1 MRLSTGGLRR
11 WLVAGS
17 VAVAV
22 ISQLSTSLY
31 HYPFQHLSGEIIA
44 NHTRA
49 VDVGGKHINV
59 DTAIIISSSWIP
71 THPSTY
77 MVKKVVDSIVM
88 ITELHPAT
96 PIFITVDQF
105 RLDGNI
111 NITQIQERSRS
122 LDQYVLNLYN
132 LYLKDPYVHVLPLMT
147 HSHIAGSVA
156 KALDIIKKQYSL
168 TKYLYYLQHD
178 FSFVKTVDHSMLV
191 RAMETRDEINYI
203 LFLKGGLLKRVKSCG
218 KESTIDLDTLDHV
231 PRNDTN
237 INPDSTK
244 RLLLPTAT
252 YSDNNHFVRFDWY
265 KETIESLK
273 MLTRPPEFPLQKR
286 AFDGCRSGKSMG
298 LYAYDKDGLI
308 MHLDGRTTQDAEY

>member
-1 MRLSTGGLRR
+1 MRLTGGLRR
-11 WLVAGS
+11 LLVAGS
-17 VAVAV
+17 VAA
-22 ISQLSTSLY
+22 ICQLSLY
-31 HYPFQHLSGEIIA
+31 NYSFQHLSGEIIA

-49 VDVGGKHINV
+49 VDAGGKNINVV

-77 MVKKVVDSIVM
+77 MVKTVVDSIVM
-88 ITELHPAT
+88 ITGLHPAT

-105 RLDGNI
+105 RLNVGNV

-156 KALDIIKKQYSL
+156 KALGIIKKQYSL

-178 FSFVKTVDHSMLV
+178 FNFVKTVDHSMLV

-203 LFLKGGLLKRVKSCG
+203 LFLKSGLKRVKSCG
-218 KESTIDLDTLDHV
+218 NESTIDLDTLDHV

-237 INPDSTK
+237 INPNSTK

-265 KETIESLK
+265 KETIESLIS
-273 MLTRPPEFPLQKR
+273 LARPPEDPLQKR
-286 AFDGCRSGKSMG
+286 ARDGCRSGKSMG
-298 LYAYDKDGLI
+298 LYAYDEGYLI
-308 MHLDGRTTQDAEY
+308 RHLDGRTTQDAEY